1 MSSNSNSNKYIMPH
15 GIEEIPIGAAAPS
28 AQEGGSKKK
37 TTKKSKTSKTSHKG
51 GDLMTDLKNLAV
63 PFAIIL
69 AKQTVE
75 KMNSDKKPSNSKS
88 SKSSPEISRR
98 KTVGGG
104 SIQMMNNSQ
113 EVKKNFSKLAQDINQ
128 FFKKY

>member
-28 AQEGGSKKK
+28 AQEGGK
-37 TTKKSKTSKTSHKG
+37 KKSKTKKVNNKLHKG

-75 KMNSDKKPSNSKS
+75 KMNVDKKTSKS
-88 SKSSPEISRR
+88 PKSVEISRR

-113 EVKKNFSKLAQDINQ
+113 EVKKNFSKLAQDINL